1 MANDNPDSSSEQTGR
16 STESETTVVTYHT
29 GTSGNDDVDGDAG
42 TVVVDM
48 GAGDDDASSTGSG
61 VRVLMGGSGNDTL
74 ESTAS
79 ELDVVLGG
87 SGADE
92 ITVSGPGHAVVFG
105 GTGNDTIYGS
115 TNDDNGPPL
124 FRFLYG
130 DDGDDVIYGGSAGLD
145 WLVGGEGNDSI
156 YGGDGLDLIF
166 GGAGDDHLEGG
177 AGSDSFHFASGHGTD
192 TIGDFDASED
202 SILLGGFDGDALTWD
217 VLQGKFTEVTDADDA
232 VVATVIDLTEWGGGT
247 IRLEGVSLASLT
259 EDNFEFRDA
268 FDPEEPPFTVNNML
282 PQRGQVDI
290 GSDGN
295 DTLDGGTGFDVLL
308 GAEGDDSI
316 DGGAGDD
323 WLLGGEGADTLAGG
337 EGNDTLL
344 GGEGA
349 DSLSGGAG
357 ADTLA
362 GGAGNDTLTGGAGAD
377 TFVYA
382 PDYATDRVS
391 DFANGEDVID
401 LTRFT
406 GITAFSDLTLTQ
418 AGNDVVID
426 LSESGAGTLTLE
438 GTTLSDI
445 DAEDFVFYVAPVV
458 DSIQDSM

>member
-1 MANDNPDSSSEQTGR
+1 MADDNPDSSSEHTGG

-29 GTSGNDDVDGDAG
+29 GTSGNDDANGDAG

-79 ELDVVLGG
+79 ELGVVLGG

-92 ITVSGPGHAVVFG
+92 ITVSGPGSAVVFG

-115 TNDDNGPPL
+115 TNDDNGPASVNI
-124 FRFLYG
+124 LYG
-130 DDGDDVIYGGSAGLD
+130 DAGDDVIYGGSAVMD
-145 WLVGGEGNDSI
+145 WIAGGEGNDSI
-156 YGGDGLDLIF
+156 YGGDGLDIIF
-166 GGAGDDHLEGG
+166 GGAGDDRLEGG
-177 AGSDSFHFASGHGTD
+177 AGSDAFHFAPDHGND
-192 TIGDFDASED
+192 TIGDFDTSED
-202 SILLGGFDGDALTWD
+202 FILLGGFDRDTLTWD
-217 VLQGKFTEVTDADDA
+217 ALQGAFTEVTDANDD
-232 VVATVIDLTEWGGGT
+232 VVATVVDLTEWGGGT

-259 EDNFEFRDA
+259 EGNFNLGGGA
-268 FDPEEPPFTVNNML
+268 FDPEEPPFTINNML
-282 PQRGQVDI
+282 PQGGQVDI
-290 GSDGN
+290 GSDGD

-323 WLLGGEGADTLAGG
+323 WLLGGEGADTLEGG
-337 EGNDTLL
+337 EGNDTLV
-344 GGEGA
+344 GGE
-349 DSLSGGAG
+349 G

-362 GGAGNDTLTGGAGAD
+362 GGAGNDILTGGAGAD

-382 PDYATDRVS
+382 PDYATDSVT
-391 DFANGEDVID
+391 DFANGEDLID

-406 GITAFSDLTLTQ
+406 GITTFTDMTLSQ
-418 AGNDVVID
+418 DGNDVVID
-426 LSESGAGTLTLE
+426 LSGSGAGTLTLE
-438 GTTLSDI
+438 DTTLSDI
-445 DAEDFVFYVAPVV
+445 DADDFVFYVAPVD
-458 DSIQDSM
+458 DSTQDSM